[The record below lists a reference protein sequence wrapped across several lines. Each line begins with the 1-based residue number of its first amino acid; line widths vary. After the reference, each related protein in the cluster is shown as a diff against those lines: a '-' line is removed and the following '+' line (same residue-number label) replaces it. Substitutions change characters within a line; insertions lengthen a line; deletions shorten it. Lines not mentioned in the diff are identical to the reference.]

1 MVPFLCLKGGHATS
15 KEAFAEGDAPSSG
28 QYKEEESASVR
39 FPKIHGEESWETL
52 QKRFPHHA
60 TEEKLAQFQGVPIK
74 RNKASLVSRNLCLCC
89 HLFSY
94 SLLSLLNAKL

>member
-39 FPKIHGEESWETL
+39 FPKIHGRRELGYPS
-52 QKRFPHHA
+52 
-60 TEEKLAQFQGVPIK
+60 
-74 RNKASLVSRNLCLCC
+74 
-89 HLFSY
+89 
-94 SLLSLLNAKL
+94 